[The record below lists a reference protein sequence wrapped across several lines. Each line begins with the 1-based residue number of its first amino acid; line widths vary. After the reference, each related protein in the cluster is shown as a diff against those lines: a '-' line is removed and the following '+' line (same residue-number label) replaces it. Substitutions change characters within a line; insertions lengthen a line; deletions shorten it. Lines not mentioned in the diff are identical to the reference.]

1 MKRHRGWAVVAAI
14 LGVLSI
20 VAAIVYWVE
29 PARSLPVFFPGHDA
43 GSSHHHVT
51 HGIAFFILGILFF
64 IGAWMLSGSGQKTA
78 TD

>member
-1 MKRHRGWAVVAAI
+1 MKRNTGWAIVTAI

-29 PARSLPVFFPGHDA
+29 PAKSLPVFFPGHDS

-51 HGIAFFILGILFF
+51 HGIAFFILGVLLLG
-64 IGAWMLSGSGQKTA
+64 GAWILSGGGPKSSTE
-78 TD
+78 